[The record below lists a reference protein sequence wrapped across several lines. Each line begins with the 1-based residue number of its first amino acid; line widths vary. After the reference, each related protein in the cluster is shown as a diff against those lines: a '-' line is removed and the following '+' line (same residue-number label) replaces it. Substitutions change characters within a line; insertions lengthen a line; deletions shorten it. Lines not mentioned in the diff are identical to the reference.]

1 MSFQQEKPRKDV
13 VLILINLRRTL
24 VWKLN
29 ARANDMFSYDCGEG
43 FYKKGT
49 LSETDAQ
56 TCNGC
61 TEQSYSVRLSLNV
74 IAL

>member
-1 MSFQQEKPRKDV
+1 
-13 VLILINLRRTL
+13 
-24 VWKLN
+24 
-29 ARANDMFSYDCGEG
+29 MFSYDCGEG